1 MAEYGSTLL
10 SPFTRSHRAYWR
22 HKSEGKRYSSGGR
35 KPMCC
40 SSLEYCL
47 IGIIYERNLSY
58 HLQSV
63 VLLTKT
69 LELIRIKETKT
80 GDNLTKARTASIRAK
95 KRRIELGQEPGQEL
109 GQELGR
115 ELGRRSAEIK
125 TNLNYSGKALLRVNQ
140 GKCQTENME
149 FNR

>member
-1 MAEYGSTLL
+1 
-10 SPFTRSHRAYWR
+10 
-22 HKSEGKRYSSGGR
+22 
-35 KPMCC
+35 
-40 SSLEYCL
+40 
-47 IGIIYERNLSY
+47 
-58 HLQSV
+58 

-95 KRRIELGQEPGQEL
+95 KRRNRARTSQEEL

-115 ELGRRSAEIK
+115 ELGEEEAEIK
-125 TNLNYSGKALLRVNQ
+125 TNLNYSGKLFCVNQ

>member
-1 MAEYGSTLL
+1 
-10 SPFTRSHRAYWR
+10 
-22 HKSEGKRYSSGGR
+22 
-35 KPMCC
+35 MCC

>member
-1 MAEYGSTLL
+1 
-10 SPFTRSHRAYWR
+10 
-22 HKSEGKRYSSGGR
+22 
-35 KPMCC
+35 
-40 SSLEYCL
+40 
-47 IGIIYERNLSY
+47 
-58 HLQSV
+58 

-95 KRRIELGQEPGQEL
+95 KRRNRARTRQEEL

-115 ELGRRSAEIK
+115 ELGEEEAEIK

>member
-1 MAEYGSTLL
+1 
-10 SPFTRSHRAYWR
+10 
-22 HKSEGKRYSSGGR
+22 
-35 KPMCC
+35 MCC

-58 HLQSV
+58 HPEV

-80 GDNLTKARTASIRAK
+80 GGNLTKARTASIRAK
-95 KRRIELGQEPGQEL
+95 KNAGIELGQEPGQEL

-115 ELGRRSAEIK
+115 ELGEEEAEIK